1 MYLKLFLNI
10 EYSYPTIVIID
21 RNDGY
26 TIMNEEMR

>member
-10 EYSYPTIVIID
+10 ESSYPTIVIID